1 MNKDTEKKIQQF
13 QMIEQQLDNIM
24 LQKQNFQIQLVENEN
39 ASKELEKSDKTPY
52 KIIGT
57 IMVSS
62 GKDNLL
68 KDLKESKE
76 IIELRLK
83 TLERQENNLKE
94 KAESLQKGLMEE
106 LK

>member
-1 MNKDTEKKIQQF
+1 MNKETENRIQQF
-13 QMIEQQLDNIM
+13 QVVEQQLESI
-24 LQKQNFQIQLVENEN
+24 LIQKQNFQVQLSENEN
-39 ASKELEKSDKTPY
+39 ASKELEKTKSDAY

-62 GKDNLL
+62 NKEDLL
-68 KDLKESKE
+68 KDLKEQKE
-76 IIELRLK
+76 ILDLRLK
-83 TLERQENNLKE
+83 SLEKQENNLKE